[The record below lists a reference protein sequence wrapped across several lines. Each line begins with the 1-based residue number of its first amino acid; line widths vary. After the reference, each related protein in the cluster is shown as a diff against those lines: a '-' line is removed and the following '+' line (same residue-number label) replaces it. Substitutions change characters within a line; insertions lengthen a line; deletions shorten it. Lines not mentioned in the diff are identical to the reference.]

1 MTYQDGHREHW
12 VIIDGAD
19 DLTDEEVIER
29 SLEMNQVLY
38 FEAARSNYGKYMA
51 GCMRDPTVDPFEL
64 VLAIER
70 TWIIGVRLEGV
81 SYPEESGRKV
91 SYSVIA
97 RIKPDISEFLKTA
110 NVCS

>member
-1 MTYQDGHREHW
+1 MTYANGHREHW

-19 DLTDEEVIER
+19 DMTDEEVIAA
-29 SLEMNQVLY
+29 SLEMNQVMH
-38 FEAARSNYGKYMA
+38 FEAARINYGRYIAKLT
-51 GCMRDPTVDPFEL
+51 RDPKVDTFAFM
-64 VLAIER
+64 LAIDR
-70 TWIIGVRLEGV
+70 TRIIGVRLNGI
-81 SYPEESGRKV
+81 SYNEKGREV